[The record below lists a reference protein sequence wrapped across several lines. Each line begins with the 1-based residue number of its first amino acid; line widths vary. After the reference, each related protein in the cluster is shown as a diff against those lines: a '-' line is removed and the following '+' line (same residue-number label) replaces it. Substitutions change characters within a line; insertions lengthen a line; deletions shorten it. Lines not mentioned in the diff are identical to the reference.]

1 MYKVIGKQLEF
12 TAMANSHERTCSFEK
27 SLILSEQ
34 YNKNTECKLRIWMP
48 FWENILTKSEDFKAP
63 INPDAMHFINV
74 GGAPHYLMGFKGTA
88 GERFEENTRIM
99 KKIGK
104 DAYRKEIQ
112 K

>member
-1 MYKVIGKQLEF
+1 
-12 TAMANSHERTCSFEK
+12 
-27 SLILSEQ
+27 
-34 YNKNTECKLRIWMP
+34 MP
-48 FWENILTKSEDFKAP
+48 FWENILTKSEDFKAS
-63 INPDAMHFINV
+63 INPDAMHFINI
-74 GGAPHYLMGFKGTA
+74 GGAPPDLPDFQGRV